1 MEDISNVSSEE
12 ELLQLRNEGK
22 ISEDEYEE
30 LRSAMRKST
39 KLDVEPPT
47 AVTDKAKSKRKLG
60 KTAFTLMLTGFI
72 LPALGCG
79 LTVIIGGVQTEPTLL
94 GVQEYRK
101 LTNSTN
107 TGNLRQREQRVEE
120 LMRQHEQRI
129 EELKRATEAKRNALV
144 AMLAVWFFLCV
155 ALEIVAFALGVIAW
169 PDTFA
174 KATVVTISSITVLAF
189 LFALLT
195 VA

>member
-1 MEDISNVSSEE
+1 MQDTSNVSSEE

-39 KLDVEPPT
+39 KLDVEPP
-47 AVTDKAKSKRKLG
+47 AAAAGKAKSKRKLG
-60 KTAFTLMLTGFI
+60 KIAFILMLVGMI
-72 LPALGCG
+72 LPAFCFL
-79 LTVIIGGVQTEPTLL
+79 LVI
-94 GVQEYRK
+94 
-101 LTNSTN
+101 
-107 TGNLRQREQRVEE
+107 RV
-120 LMRQHEQRI
+120 I
-129 EELKRATEAKRNALV
+129 PLV
-144 AMLAVWFFLCV
+144 ISRSMILPWLISSVG
-155 ALEIVAFALGVIAW
+155 LEIAAFVMGVIGW
-169 PDTFA
+169 PDVLA